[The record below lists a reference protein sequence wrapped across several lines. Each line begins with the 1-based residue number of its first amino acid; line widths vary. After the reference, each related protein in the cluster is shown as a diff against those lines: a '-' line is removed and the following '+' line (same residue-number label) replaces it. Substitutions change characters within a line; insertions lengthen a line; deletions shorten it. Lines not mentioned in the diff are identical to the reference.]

1 MSDSHKRSK
10 IVVKKMKKTSALKTL
25 ANKMRRRTLKKAD
38 IRSTRQQVIGGART
52 KKWYTQSGTPIS
64 NVDC

>member
-10 IVVKKMKKTSALKTL
+10 IVAKKMKKRKVKKTSALKRL

-38 IRSTRQQVIGGART
+38 IRSTRQQVIGGAR
-52 KKWYTQSGTPIS
+52 SGTPK
-64 NVDC
+64 VVHP